1 MRCLSQPKHRVGRL
15 NSLLRCGYRPLWRS
29 SRPEGVVTHPA
40 ALSQEKPTARVA
52 VGTRGLEK
60 PGSRRVDTAP
70 SRIESHSC
78 LTCLCGVDG
87 STGSLSCFRGSAQHR
102 LRTLLFPSRATAEPA
117 ATRVAA
123 PAVRL
128 NTGHP
133 TTVEEKG
140 KGNDTTPDRQERGQ
154 GERV

>member
-1 MRCLSQPKHRVGRL
+1 M
-15 NSLLRCGYRPLWRS
+15 NY
-29 SRPEGVVTHPA
+29 
-40 ALSQEKPTARVA
+40 
-52 VGTRGLEK
+52 
-60 PGSRRVDTAP
+60 D
-70 SRIESHSC
+70 SC
-78 LTCLCGVDG
+78 LTRLCGVDG
-87 STGSLSCFRGSAQHR
+87 STGRLSCLRRNAQPKR
-102 LRTLLFPSRATAEPA
+102 KALLLPLRAAAEPA